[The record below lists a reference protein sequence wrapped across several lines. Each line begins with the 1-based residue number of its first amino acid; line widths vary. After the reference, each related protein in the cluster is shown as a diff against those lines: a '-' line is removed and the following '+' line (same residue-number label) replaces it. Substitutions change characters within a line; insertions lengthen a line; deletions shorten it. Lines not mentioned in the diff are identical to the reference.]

1 MNEHTL
7 DGQPR
12 ERDSEDSATVGL
24 SLQPERAFV
33 VQFHSGPAMSR
44 RRLRGR
50 VEHVVSGE
58 AVRFCSTA
66 ELVDFLTRLL
76 AAERPSCVSGR
87 TAPRALED
95 RTPGNLSDT
104 ASGDGA
110 IGVARYEGEWK
121 G

>member
-58 AVRFCSTA
+58 FARFASTA

-76 AAERPSCVSGR
+76 AAADASAQVPRNRARPASISRASRRSRAVPG
-87 TAPRALED
+87 TAP
-95 RTPGNLSDT
+95 
-104 ASGDGA
+104 
-110 IGVARYEGEWK
+110 
-121 G
+121 